1 LIGLAAIMLLVNAAV
16 TVLPQAVTG
25 VLGWRGKNLVR
36 GLVTILNQLDP
47 KITVFCTQ
55 QIALGVVRHPLIA
68 RDEGKVETVIQR
80 EEPTRCWYEPPTHD
94 YVWAGARAGRTRP
107 RASGLWAALF
117 ARYGDPEHGA
127 LNLAW
132 RAEPRVGDPDGDA
145 ADPAGA
151 LPSEP
156 GELAERVE
164 RDGTW
169 AQTGSAGAR
178 VPSVWADDMT
188 VPSAAA
194 VAPQVAGPCV
204 PFVDVP
210 APLVD
215 APARWRVDDTTVP
228 PADAVVPSKA
238 GQCAQVAGGLGQ
250 PGADKP
256 AWTASAG

>member
-1 LIGLAAIMLLVNAAV
+1 MGIHAGMNAHPRF
-16 TVLPQAVTG
+16 TCG
-25 VLGWRGKNLVR
+25 R
-36 GLVTILNQLDP
+36 
-47 KITVFCTQ
+47 
-55 QIALGVVRHPLIA
+55 ALG
-68 RDEGKVETVIQR
+68 
-80 EEPTRCWYEPPTHD
+80 
-94 YVWAGARAGRTRP
+94 AGRP

-132 RAEPRVGDPDGDA
+132 RAELRAGDPDGDA

-178 VPSVWADDMT
+178 VPSVWANDMT
-188 VPSAAA
+188 VPSAGA
-194 VAPQVAGPCV
+194 VAPQVDGPCV
-204 PFVDVP
+204 PFVDAP
-210 APLVD
+210 ARRRVDDMTVLSAGAVAPQMAGPYVLFVD
-215 APARWRVDDTTVP
+215 APAPPRVDDTTVP
-228 PADAVVPSKA
+228 PADAVVPPKA